1 MNLPR
6 VSQKWSEKMVVF
18 PEYQF
23 PEIITKEIYS
33 SILETARPCGQP
45 EPLIPRNIH
54 TRHDRLLTAGHPV
67 CIATRDSHRLHDLNV
82 IPFHTISLSLSFL
95 LEAIFMCYCTARPW
109 KCKQQA
115 SLKRR
120 YLLYQSKRRYLL
132 YQSKRRY
139 LLYQSKRRYLLY
151 QSKRRNINE
160 DSNLHQHR
168 CENPKPCVSA
178 IYPSSVT
185 QWWLYVPPNV
195 SYKLIST
202 VTTVNS

>member
-120 YLLYQSKRRYLL
+120 YLLYQSKRR
-132 YQSKRRY
+132 
-139 LLYQSKRRYLLY
+139 
-151 QSKRRNINE
+151 NINE

-195 SYKLIST
+195 SYKLISA